1 MSKLMFTL
9 IFYLCFLSLSHAL
22 VMDDKIADK
31 FNLPK
36 NYVKENLSKA
46 EIVGK
51 VTDLISK
58 PAETKE
64 WGTYKKIF
72 VNEQRISMGKD
83 FYRKYREEL
92 ERAEN
97 EFYVSS
103 EIIAAILGVE
113 TFFGRYSPEF
123 NALDSLY
130 TLAMNFE
137 RRSEYFTYELGSLLV
152 YSYKNS
158 INPKEIRSSYAG
170 AIGYPQFMPS
180 NILKYAVD
188 FDKNGQV
195 DLVNSMSDA
204 IGSVAN
210 FLKQHGWHYSDPTA
224 VTVAFGREELIG
236 EWMSISSL
244 KGKGVSFPFGLS
256 NHNAK
261 LIRLKDNGED
271 IYWAVFHNFEVLK
284 RYNSSNKYALSVL
297 LLAVALK

>member
-1 MSKLMFTL
+1 MFTL
-9 IFYLCFLSLSHAL
+9 LFYLCFLSSSHSL
-22 VMDDKIADK
+22 VIEDKIAEK

-36 NYVKENLSKA
+36 GYVKESISKA
-46 EIVGK
+46 EIVDK
-51 VTDLISK
+51 ITDLISK

-64 WGTYKKIF
+64 WGDYKKIF
-72 VNEQRISMGKD
+72 VNEQRISMGRD

-137 RRSEYFTYELGSLLV
+137 RRREYFTYELGNLLV
-152 YSYKNS
+152 YSYKNN

-188 FDKNGQV
+188 FDEDGQV

-224 VTVAFGREELIG
+224 VSVVYGSEKLTG
-236 EWMSISSL
+236 EWMSISKL
-244 KGKGVSFPFGLS
+244 KEKGVSFPFGLS
-256 NHNAK
+256 GHKAK
-261 LIRLKDNGED
+261 LIRLKDSEKD

-284 RYNSSNKYALSVL
+284 RYNPSNKYALSVL

>member
-1 MSKLMFTL
+1 MFTL

-64 WGTYKKIF
+64 WGAYKKIF
-72 VNEQRISMGKD
+72 VNDQRISLGKD

-130 TLAMNFE
+130 TLAMNYE
-137 RRSEYFTYELGSLLV
+137 RRSEYFTYELGNLLV
-152 YSYKNS
+152 YSYKNNM
-158 INPKEIRSSYAG
+158 NPKEIRSSYAG

-188 FDKNGQV
+188 FDKNGKV
-195 DLVNSMSDA
+195 DVVNSMSDA

-244 KGKGVSFPFGLS
+244 KDKGVSIPFGLS
-256 NHNAK
+256 GHKAK
-261 LIRLKDNGED
+261 LIRLKDGEKD

>member
-1 MSKLMFTL
+1 MLRLIFTL
-9 IFYLCFLSLSHAL
+9 FFYLCFSSFSYSL
-22 VMDDKIADK
+22 VIVDKIAEK
-31 FNLPK
+31 FELPK
-36 NYVKENLSKA
+36 RYVKESLSKA
-46 EIVGK
+46 EIVDQ

-64 WGTYKKIF
+64 WGDYKKIF
-72 VNEQRISMGKD
+72 VNEQRITLGED
-83 FYRKYREEL
+83 FYGKYREEL

-97 EFYVSS
+97 EFYVPS
-103 EIIAAILGVE
+103 EIVAAILGVE
-113 TFFGRYSPEF
+113 TFFGKYLPEF

-130 TLAMNFE
+130 TLAMNYE
-137 RRSEYFTYELGSLLV
+137 RRREYFTYELGNLLI
-152 YSYKNS
+152 YSYKNN

-188 FDKNGQV
+188 FDEDGEV

-224 VTVAFGREELIG
+224 VSVAFGREKLTG
-236 EWMSISSL
+236 EWMSISML
-244 KGKGVSFPFGLS
+244 KEKGVSFPFGLS
-256 NHNAK
+256 GHKAK
-261 LIRLKDNGED
+261 LIRLKDEGKD

-284 RYNSSNKYALSVL
+284 RYNPSNKYALSVL
-297 LLAVALK
+297 LLAVALE